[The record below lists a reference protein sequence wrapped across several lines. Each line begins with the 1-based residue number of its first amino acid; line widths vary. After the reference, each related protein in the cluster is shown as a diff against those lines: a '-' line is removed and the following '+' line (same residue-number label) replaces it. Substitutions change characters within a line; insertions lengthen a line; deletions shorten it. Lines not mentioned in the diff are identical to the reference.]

1 MPTAKAAS
9 CKERVVR
16 KRTPTPMIRPKV
28 QEVLA
33 KVVREDEFPSR
44 REIADRAGISQ
55 QTLYNH
61 ALDLVEE
68 AEAAWAKE
76 HSPQIQ
82 PEPKRRA
89 EEEILRRKIEEIG
102 RLERQLNDVTQRMT
116 WMLKAVQQYAPKALP
131 RITEVLLPN
140 YRPDKESDNG

>member
-1 MPTAKAAS
+1 MPAAKAAS
-9 CKERVVR
+9 RKEQVVR

-68 AEAAWAKE
+68 AESVWAKE

-82 PEPKRRA
+82 PEPKRR
-89 EEEILRRKIEEIG
+89 EEEILRQKNEEIA